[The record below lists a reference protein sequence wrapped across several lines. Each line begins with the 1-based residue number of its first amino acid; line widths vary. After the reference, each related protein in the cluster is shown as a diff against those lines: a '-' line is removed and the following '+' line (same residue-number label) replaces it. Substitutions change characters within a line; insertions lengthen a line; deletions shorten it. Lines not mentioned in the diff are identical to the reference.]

1 MVLDRGCLCCQGYFF
16 FSNVVCYL
24 FLSVFVA
31 ALGLPCCARVF
42 SRCGEQG
49 LLFVV
54 VWGFL
59 IAVASLVSEHRL
71 PARGLQ
77 SLWFPVSRAGAQKP
91 RRTGLVASWH
101 EGSSWVRD

>member
-1 MVLDRGCLCCQGYFF
+1 MLPRVFF
-16 FSNVVCYL
+16 FFFFFNVVCYL
-24 FLSVFVA
+24 FLSVFVT
-31 ALGLPCCARVF
+31 ALGLPCSAWVF
-42 SRCGEQG
+42 SSCSEQG

-71 PARGLQ
+71 PTRGLQ

-101 EGSSWVRD
+101 EGSSWIRD